1 MDALDMENV
10 KLKPRPRKPRKSQ
23 PLRPIALPSVAQ
35 GLEHPPRAGGDYDVA
50 LAPAIP
56 PPAIHAPVGLAPAAY
71 EIFDPDYRII
81 PPEEQAIGEQ
91 LSIIV
96 EVKPFIDGIN
106 HPYFNIVQNCY
117 HNSNE
122 MIFHVKIIL
131 RQGFILCI
139 VVVYLIFKEDVE
151 IYASQKSLNEVAETV
166 LKITLAVFAGL
177 GAIYGVLAGSDR
189 YHI

>member
-96 EVKPFIDGIN
+96 EVKPFVL
-106 HPYFNIVQNCY
+106 P
-117 HNSNE
+117 
-122 MIFHVKIIL
+122 
-131 RQGFILCI
+131 GFKTL
-139 VVVYLIFKEDVE
+139 LGG
-151 IYASQKSLNEVAETV
+151 
-166 LKITLAVFAGL
+166 LKIAYDVHADWEWHQG
-177 GAIYGVLAGSDR
+177 IERVVLHQEAKRANEIKPDLLRRIITGCC
-189 YHI
+189 YELMF